1 MTENVRRIEAAK
13 GCSRHPQSHW
23 SMEQIVCHPSLQ
35 VTLFA
40 LIMCL
45 LAALWGCSDYQ
56 SGEAAYKRGDYKTA
70 LKKLRPL
77 AEKGNSK
84 AQFRL
89 GWMYGHGEGVI
100 QNDEEA
106 VEWYRK
112 AAQQDH
118 VIAQFNL
125 GARYATGEG
134 VVQNNEEA
142 IKWYEKAIEL
152 GPAGDQAILGL
163 RYVNGAGVAQD
174 YGKALKCFR
183 KAVEGGNTIAQ
194 LYLGSMCESGTGV
207 DQNYVTAYM
216 WYHRAGTLGI
226 EGAHEERDK
235 ITEKMTIAQLREAQ
249 RLAREWKQRID
260 NAK

>member
-1 MTENVRRIEAAK
+1 MTEDVWRTRVVK
-13 GCSRHPQSHW
+13 QRVQGSQSHGCLG
-23 SMEQIVCHPSLQ
+23 QIVCHSTLQ

-70 LKKLRPL
+70 LQELRPL
-77 AEKGNSK
+77 AEKGNPK

-100 QNDEEA
+100 QSDEEA

-118 VIAQFNL
+118 AIAQFNL
-125 GARYATGEG
+125 GARYATGKG
-134 VVQNNEEA
+134 VVQNYEET
-142 IKWYEKAIEL
+142 IKWYEKAIEQ
-152 GPAGDQAILGL
+152 GPAGDQAILGV
-163 RYVNGAGVAQD
+163 RYVNGAGIAQD

-183 KAVEGGNTIAQ
+183 KAVEQGNTIAQ
-194 LYLGSMCESGTGV
+194 LYLGSMYEYGTGV

-226 EGAHEERDK
+226 EGALEERDK
-235 ITEKMTIAQLREAQ
+235 IAEKMTPAQIAEAQ
-249 RLAREWKQRID
+249 RRAREWKPKKT
-260 NAK
+260 N

>member
-40 LIMCL
+40 LIMCIL
-45 LAALWGCSDYQ
+45 TVGLGWADYQ
-56 SGEAAYKRGDYKTA
+56 AGLEAYERGDYETA

-118 VIAQFNL
+118 AIAQFNL
-125 GARYATGEG
+125 GTRYATGKG
-134 VVQNNEEA
+134 VVQNYEET
-142 IKWYEKAIEL
+142 IKWYEKAIEQ
-152 GPAGDQAILGL
+152 GPAGDQAILGV
-163 RYVNGAGVAQD
+163 RYANGAGIAQD

-183 KAVEGGNTIAQ
+183 KAVEQGNTIAQ
-194 LYLGSMCESGTGV
+194 LYLGSMYEYGTGV

-226 EGAHEERDK
+226 EGALEERDK
-235 ITEKMTIAQLREAQ
+235 IAEKMTPAQIAEAQ
-249 RLAREWKQRID
+249 RLAREWKPKKT
-260 NAK
+260 N

>member
-23 SMEQIVCHPSLQ
+23 SMEQIVCQPTLQ

-56 SGEAAYKRGDYKTA
+56 SGEAAYKRGDYETA

-89 GWMYGHGEGVI
+89 GWMYGHAEGVI
-100 QNDEEA
+100 QNNEEA

-118 VIAQFNL
+118 AIAQFNL
-125 GARYATGEG
+125 GASYA
-134 VVQNNEEA
+134 EA
-142 IKWYEKAIEL
+142 SLKTTRRQSSGIVK
-152 GPAGDQAILGL
+152 L
-163 RYVNGAGVAQD
+163 RS
-174 YGKALKCFR
+174 KCFS
-183 KAVEGGNTIAQ
+183 T
-194 LYLGSMCESGTGV
+194 
-207 DQNYVTAYM
+207 
-216 WYHRAGTLGI
+216 TLPWQVCN
-226 EGAHEERDK
+226 R
-235 ITEKMTIAQLREAQ
+235 
-249 RLAREWKQRID
+249 
-260 NAK
+260 